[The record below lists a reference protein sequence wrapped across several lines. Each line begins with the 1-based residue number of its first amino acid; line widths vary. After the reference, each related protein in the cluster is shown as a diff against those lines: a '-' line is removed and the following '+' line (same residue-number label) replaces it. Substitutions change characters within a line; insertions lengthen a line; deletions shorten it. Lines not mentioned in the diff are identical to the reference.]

1 MSVNS
6 AMTAIADKIRT
17 LLGISGK
24 MGLDSMASNLS
35 TAQDEVAAQEN
46 LISQIAAA
54 LEGKGGS
61 TGTGASAT
69 IASASVTP
77 SSNSTS
83 ISFSG
88 LSGDPKLFY
97 MFQTGSI
104 TGDKNNRFCM
114 SVQYDGETIDG
125 LYQSGEKVIAYSN
138 AYFSKSYAGNT
149 LTITTSSS
157 TNGGY
162 FKSGVSY
169 KLVYLV

>member
-24 MGLDSMASNLS
+24 MGLESMASNLS
-35 TAQDEVAAQEN
+35 TAQDEVAEQEN

-61 TGTGASAT
+61 TGASAT

-83 ISFSG
+83 ISFPG
-88 LSGDPKLFY
+88 LKGDPQMFC

>member
-1 MSVNS
+1 MSIQSEINR
-6 AMTAIADKIRT
+6 IR
-17 LLGISGK
+17 G
-24 MGLDSMASNLS
+24 
-35 TAQDEVAAQEN
+35 EVAAQEN

-69 IASASVTP
+69 IASVSVTP

-97 MFQTGSI
+97 MCQTGSI
-104 TGDKNNRFCM
+104 TGDKNNRFALT
-114 SVQYDGETIDG
+114 VQYDGNTIDG
-125 LYQSGEKVIAYSN
+125 TYFSGEKAISYSN
-138 AYFSKSYAGNT
+138 AFFSKSYAGGT
-149 LTITTSSS
+149 LTITTSSA

-162 FKSGVSY
+162 FKSGVSH
-169 KLVYLV
+169 KLVYMT